1 MVFGNYDE
9 NIKENNSKNAAI
21 EKEISIL
28 RGQIKNLESRF
39 QEKKDKRERLEKEF
53 DTYVKKEEKK
63 VEEKLKDLGM
73 KIQRAEKNLDMAKDN
88 VNECERGVNNYPT
101 QTGRVSGMGD
111 FYRKKFYN
119 AKVELKKQMDAVK
132 DAQNEFNKEKIHAK
146 SKAKFTNERTKKLSE
161 TIDSLDRKL
170 PKYIKEIQKGEDI
183 IKKKEDRIHK
193 IQEQI
198 RDNELM
204 KHYAKEAEMK
214 KKMQEPL
221 VEKLPNKK
229 TLKPA
234 SKKKNLPN
242 KKTLKPASTKKEC
255 PKGSKLNKKTRR
267 CNKNKPNKTKRA
279 RCPNGSRKNLKS
291 GSCEIKK

>member
-9 NIKENNSKNAAI
+9 NIKENSSKIAAI

-161 TIDSLDRKL
+161 TIDSLYRKL

>member
-1 MVFGNYDE
+1 
-9 NIKENNSKNAAI
+9 
-21 EKEISIL
+21 
-28 RGQIKNLESRF
+28 
-39 QEKKDKRERLEKEF
+39 
-53 DTYVKKEEKK
+53 
-63 VEEKLKDLGM
+63 M

-88 VNECERGVNNYPT
+88 VNDCERGVNNYPT

-111 FYRKKFYN
+111 FYRRKLYN
-119 AKVELKKQMDAVK
+119 AKVKLKKQMDAVK
-132 DAQNEFNKEKIHAK
+132 DTQNEFNKEKVHAK
-146 SKAKFTNERTKKLSE
+146 SKAKFTNERTKNLSE

-204 KHYAKEAEMK
+204 KHYTKEAEMK

-221 VEKLPNKK
+221 VEILPNKN

-234 SKKKNLPN
+234 SKKKN
-242 KKTLKPASTKKEC
+242 AQKEA
-255 PKGSKLNKKTRR
+255 N
-267 CNKNKPNKTKRA
+267 
-279 RCPNGSRKNLKS
+279 
-291 GSCEIKK
+291 